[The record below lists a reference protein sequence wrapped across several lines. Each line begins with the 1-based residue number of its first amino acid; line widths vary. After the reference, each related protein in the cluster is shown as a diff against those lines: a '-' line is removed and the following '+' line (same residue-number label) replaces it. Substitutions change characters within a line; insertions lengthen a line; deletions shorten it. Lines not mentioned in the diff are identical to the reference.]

1 MGCRIC
7 TKKKVLS
14 SKSLAIGTAQFG
26 LNYGV
31 SNKNG
36 KVTRQE
42 AREIVGLARQAG
54 VDTIDTAIAYGDS
67 ETCLGEVGVDS
78 FKVVTKLP
86 PMPDDI
92 GDVAAWVRTMLK
104 DSLGRLGVER
114 VHGILLHRADQLL
127 GKHGRQLATA
137 LQYAKQEGMA
147 SKVGVS
153 IYDPEQLAA
162 IMPVCPPDI
171 VQAPLSLLDRR
182 LETSGWL
189 QRLHDTGV
197 EVHTRS
203 AFLQGLL
210 LMDRAAMPP
219 RFARWRALWDT
230 WQAWLD
236 ANALSATRA
245 CLQYP
250 LSLPQI
256 DRVVVGVSST
266 VEFRVLLADASV
278 VGGSVELPDLAS
290 TDPDLINPSN
300 WNQP

>member
-1 MGCRIC
+1 M
-7 TKKKVLS
+7 K
-14 SKSLAIGTAQFG
+14 LALGGAQFG
-26 LNYGV
+26 LAYGV
-31 SNKNG
+31 SNQSG
-36 KVTRQE
+36 QISLVA
-42 AREIVGLARQAG
+42 AREIVGLARLAG

-67 ETCLGEVGVDS
+67 ETCLGAVGVDE

-92 GDVAAWVRTMLK
+92 VDVAVWLRDQIK
-104 DSLGRLGVER
+104 GSLDRLGVAR
-114 VHGILLHRADQLL
+114 VHGLLLHRADQLL
-127 GKHGRQLATA
+127 GKRGQALAAA
-137 LQYAKQEGMA
+137 LQHARQDGMVA
-147 SKVGVS
+147 KVGIS

-171 VQAPLSLLDRR
+171 VQAPLNLLDRR

-189 QRLHDTGV
+189 QRLHDAGV

-219 RFARWRALWDT
+219 RFERWRSLWDT
-230 WQAWLD
+230 WQVWLD
-236 ANALSATRA
+236 AHALSATRA

-250 LSLPQI
+250 LSLPQV

-266 VEFRVLLADASV
+266 SEFKMLLDDAAV
-278 VGGSVELPDLAS
+278 VANAVELPDLAS
-290 TDPDLINPSN
+290 TDLDLINPSN

>member
-1 MGCRIC
+1 M
-7 TKKKVLS
+7 K
-14 SKSLAIGTAQFG
+14 LALGGAQFG
-26 LNYGV
+26 LAYGV
-31 SNKNG
+31 SNQRG
-36 KVTRQE
+36 QVPRE
-42 AREIVGLARQAG
+42 AAREIVGLARLAG
-54 VDTIDTAIAYGDS
+54 VDTIDTAIAYGES
-67 ETCLGEVGVDS
+67 ETCLGEVGVDR

-92 GDVAAWVRTMLK
+92 VDIAAWVCDQIK
-104 DSLGRLGVER
+104 GSLDRLGAAR
-114 VHGILLHRADQLL
+114 VHGLLLHRADQLF
-127 GKHGRQLATA
+127 GKHGQALAAA
-137 LQYAKQEGMA
+137 LQHARQDGMVV
-147 SKVGVS
+147 KIGVS

-189 QRLHDTGV
+189 QRLHDAGV

-250 LSLPQI
+250 LSLPQV
-256 DRVVVGVSST
+256 DRVVVGVSSSAEFKMLLDDVAV
-266 VEFRVLLADASV
+266 VERT
-278 VGGSVELPDLAS
+278 VELPDIAS

>member
-1 MGCRIC
+1 M
-7 TKKKVLS
+7 K
-14 SKSLAIGTAQFG
+14 LALGGAQFG
-26 LNYGV
+26 LAYGV
-31 SNKNG
+31 SNQSG
-36 KVTRQE
+36 QVSRE
-42 AREIVGLARQAG
+42 AAREIVVLAGQAG

-67 ETCLGEVGVDS
+67 ETCLGEVGINN

-92 GDVAAWVRTMLK
+92 IDVAAWVRDQIK
-104 DSLGRLGVER
+104 GSLGRLGVTQ
-114 VHGILLHRADQLL
+114 VHGLLLHRADQLL
-127 GKHGRQLATA
+127 GKHGQALAAA
-137 LQYAKQEGMA
+137 LQHARQDGMVA
-147 SKVGVS
+147 KVGVS
-153 IYDPEQLAA
+153 IYDPEQLAE

-171 VQAPLSLLDRR
+171 VQAPLNLLDRR

-189 QRLHDTGV
+189 QRLHDAGV

-219 RFARWRALWDT
+219 RFARWCSLWDT
-230 WQAWLD
+230 WHAWLD
-236 ANALSATRA
+236 AHALSATRA

-250 LSLPQI
+250 LSLPQV
-256 DRVVVGVSST
+256 DRVVVGVASTAEFAMLLDDAAAVSS
-266 VEFRVLLADASV
+266 A
-278 VGGSVELPDLAS
+278 VELPDFAS

>member
-1 MGCRIC
+1 MRR
-7 TKKKVLS
+7 
-14 SKSLAIGTAQFG
+14 LAVGTAQFG
-26 LNYGV
+26 LRYGISNQNGQV
-31 SNKNG
+31 SREE
-36 KVTRQE
+36 VC
-42 AREIVGLARQAG
+42 EIVDLALLAG

-67 ETCLGEVGVDS
+67 EACLGEVGVDR

-86 PMPDDI
+86 DIPDNIDDI
-92 GDVAAWVRTMLK
+92 ASWVRDQLK
-104 DSLGRLGVER
+104 GSLDRLGAVR
-114 VHGILLHRADQLL
+114 MHGLLLHHADQLF
-127 GKHGRQLATA
+127 GKHGQALAEA
-137 LQYAKQEGMA
+137 LQQAKQEGIVD
-147 SKVGVS
+147 KVGVS

-162 IMPVCPPDI
+162 IMLVCPPDI
-171 VQAPLSLLDRR
+171 VQAPLNLLDRR

-189 QRLHDTGV
+189 QRLHDAGV

-210 LMDRAAMPP
+210 LMDAAAMPA
-219 RFARWRALWDT
+219 RFARWLPLWGT

-250 LSLPQI
+250 LSLPQV
-256 DRVVVGVSST
+256 DRVVVGVSSPAEFKMLLDDVAV
-266 VEFRVLLADASV
+266 VERA
-278 VGGSVELPDLAS
+278 VELPDIAN